1 MFYSLLVLMYVPVL
15 ELHPSIEDY
24 YILWP
29 DDLIDDVMNDDFL
42 NWGAI
47 ADALLLDRIE
57 LEAETDSEKG

>member
-1 MFYSLLVLMYVPVL
+1 MLE

-47 ADALLLDRIE
+47 ADALLLDHIE
-57 LEAETDSEKG
+57 LEAERF